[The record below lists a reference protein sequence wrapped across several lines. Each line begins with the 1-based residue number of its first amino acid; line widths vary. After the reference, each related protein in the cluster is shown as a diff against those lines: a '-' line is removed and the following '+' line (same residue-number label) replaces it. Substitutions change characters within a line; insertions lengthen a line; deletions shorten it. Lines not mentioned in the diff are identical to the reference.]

1 MKFYNGVHLV
11 SGTIVAPFAGA
22 WIEIVV
28 DVRSL
33 CGADVAPFAG
43 AWIEINVL
51 SYEHYT
57 YDVAPFAGAWI
68 EIFYGG
74 NPLSVAPFAG
84 AWIEIGGGSTS
95 AVTAS
100 ESLPSRERG
109 LKWHYKFG
117 KGHWWNG
124 RSLRGSVD

>member
-68 EIFYGG
+68 EI
-74 NPLSVAPFAG
+74 
-84 AWIEIGGGSTS
+84 GGGSTS